1 MVAPTTEPPVFTWNL
16 VAGGDVL
23 MDRTEPKGID
33 PFEKITPS
41 LGSATISM
49 VNVEMAISDRG
60 SPVAGKTFTFRA
72 PPSAAD
78 TIAAAGV
85 DVVTLA
91 NNHARDYGAN
101 ALLDTISLLSER
113 GVVVIGAGETDKDA
127 FTPRTI
133 RLDNGIDVAF
143 IGAALVV
150 PGGFAASPG
159 RAGVADGNDR
169 NRVIAN
175 VRVAAEK
182 FDVVVVTLHWGTE
195 RATCPSSTHVT
206 FAEELLDAGATAVI
220 GHHPHV
226 LQPVEFADGKV
237 AVFSLGNFIWHPRTT
252 ITADTGVVELKFEE
266 TELVDVVFHP
276 HSLDENGAPAPVSE
290 GFRFDRIVDIVGG
303 DCAKHQPPPTAA
315 PTTTVPTTTTTVVES
330 TTTTV
335 PDVGTTTT
343 AAVTTT
349 TSSP

>member
-1 MVAPTTEPPVFTWNL
+1 
-16 VAGGDVL
+16 
-23 MDRTEPKGID
+23 
-33 PFEKITPS
+33 
-41 LGSATISM
+41 
-49 VNVEMAISDRG
+49 
-60 SPVAGKTFTFRA
+60 
-72 PPSAAD
+72 
-78 TIAAAGV
+78 
-85 DVVTLA
+85 VVTLA

-315 PTTTVPTTTTTVVES
+315 PTTVPTTTTTVVES
-330 TTTTV
+330 TTTTA

>member
-1 MVAPTTEPPVFTWNL
+1 MN
-16 VAGGDVL
+16 
-23 MDRTEPKGID
+23 RTEPDGIK
-33 PFEKITPS
+33 PFQKITPS

-60 SPVAGKTFTFRA
+60 SPVPGKTFTFRA

-91 NNHARDYGAN
+91 NNHARDYGPN
-101 ALLDTISLLSER
+101 ALLDTILLLSDR
-113 GVVVIGAGETDKDA
+113 GVVVVGAGETDKEA

-133 RLDNGIDVAF
+133 RLENGIDVAF

-150 PGGFAASPG
+150 PGGFAASANRVG
-159 RAGVADGNDR
+159 IADGNDR
-169 NRVIAN
+169 NRVLAN

-206 FAEELLDAGATAVI
+206 FAEQLLDAGATAVI

-226 LQPVEFADGKV
+226 LQPIEFADGKV

-266 TELVDVVFHP
+266 TELIDVVFHP

-290 GFRFDRIVDIVGG
+290 GFRFERIVDIVGG

-315 PTTTVPTTTTTVVES
+315 PTTTPPTTADSTTSTTPDS
-330 TTTTV
+330 TTTTA
-335 PDVGTTTT
+335 PEGGTTTTT
-343 AAVTTT
+343 AAATTT
-349 TSSP
+349 TSATTTTAGP